1 MSSIFSWIRPNNLR
15 FLALALICS
24 VGHVHALFAETG
36 SVRFGTYLR
45 DAGGQPLQKQSV
57 VSDVLERLS
66 SDIQLF
72 VAGTHGCTDLVA
84 TPLGSVMP
92 RDNLR
97 DTWTVLQTIR
107 AQCWALAQLDE
118 KELVSG
124 FQTSDLISPAMI
136 QGIIAYAKGLSDK
149 DAEWAKVL
157 MTFSGGEIACRDN
170 EWCRLSRLDG
180 RNPPEQS
187 LDFQLIIATQDI
199 RFIII
204 TQMVYGKS
212 GFVYGV
218 MWREAS
224 ATAEVVSIFP
234 NAP

>member
-1 MSSIFSWIRPNNLR
+1 MRLKILR
-15 FLALALICS
+15 FLALALVCS
-24 VGHVHALFAETG
+24 GGHVQVSLAETG

-45 DAGGQPLQKQSV
+45 DAGGQPLQKQSD

-72 VAGTHGCTDLVA
+72 VAGIHGCTDLVA

-97 DTWTVLQTIR
+97 DTWTVIQTIR

-118 KELVSG
+118 KALVSG
-124 FQTSDLISPAMI
+124 LQTSDRITPAMVH
-136 QGIIAYAKGLSDK
+136 GIIAHAKRLSDK

-157 MTFSGGEIACRDN
+157 MTFAGGEIACRED

-199 RFIII
+199 RFIIV

-218 MWREAS
+218 MWRES
-224 ATAEVVSIFP
+224 GTTAEVVSIFP